1 VKKNMAPSR
10 RETVSKTG
18 EIPEKTIGEILRH
31 AREEQG
37 LDYLQLSEMTKL
49 QPHVLESMENE
60 EWQAFS
66 APIFIKGFLRS
77 YAKALNLD
85 EGIVLRMYDDRNP
98 GVNSVP
104 RPLSSLTPS
113 RKRTPVFFLVLLL
126 LAACAFFA
134 VHYYTS
140 TQHTAQRLPV
150 VEPVNSAVEP
160 APKQT
165 ETPVKESALGSENA
179 EKAGTPP
186 ETEQAESEANK
197 EPDVHAEHATDM
209 VVREGK
215 PVPAT
220 NAPKPSQ
227 QTAVLSPPKPP
238 ETTETKPLTLK
249 AEVREKTWIKIIV
262 DGETPKEYI
271 FQPGSHPEWKAR
283 EGFELFIGNAGGIS
297 LEFNGKKMDN
307 LGRHG
312 KVIHLKLP

>member
-1 VKKNMAPSR
+1 MAPSR
-10 RETVSKTG
+10 RETIPKMG
-18 EIPEKTIGEILRH
+18 EIPEKTIGEMLRH

-37 LDYLQLSEMTKL
+37 LDYFQLSEMTKL
-49 QPHVLESMENE
+49 QPHVLESMEKE

-113 RKRTPVFFLVLLL
+113 RKRTPAFFLVLVL

-140 TQHTAQRLPV
+140 KQHTARQLPV
-150 VEPVNSAVEP
+150 VEPVNSAVQS

-179 EKAGTPP
+179 EEAGTLP
-186 ETEQAESEANK
+186 ETEQAASEA
-197 EPDVHAEHATDM
+197 PRGSDVHAEQTTDT
-209 VVREGK
+209 VAREK
-215 PVPAT
+215 VPIPAT

-227 QTAVLSPPKPP
+227 QTAVLPPPKPP

-249 AEVREKTWIKIIV
+249 AEVREKTWVKIIV

-283 EGFELFIGNAGGIS
+283 DGFELFIGNAGGIA